1 MVKAKSVMLM
11 AVVGLLAGSGG
22 GAAVALMLPGSPPA
36 AEPVPTGDGKF
47 VTLGALLLP
56 LTLPD
61 GRYTGYFRVEAQ
73 LEVAAE
79 DVDGVTARL
88 PLVIHGVNLTAYT
101 RPLATGADGRLP
113 DAPAIR
119 AIVAAE
125 AGKVLGK
132 GVVRS
137 VALTSLAPA

>member
-1 MVKAKSVMLM
+1 MSRGKPILLM
-11 AVVGLLAGSGG
+11 ALAGLVAGAGG
-22 GAAVALMLPGSPPA
+22 GAAVSMMLPAGAPA
-36 AEPVPTGDGKF
+36 PTPVEAGDAKF

-61 GRYTGYFRVEAQ
+61 GQFTGYFRVEAQ
-73 LEVAAE
+73 LEVAGE

-88 PLVIHGVNLTAYT
+88 PLVIHGINVSAYG

-113 DAPAIR
+113 DAAAIR
-119 AIVAAE
+119 TIVAAE
-125 AGKVLGK
+125 AAKVLGK
-132 GVVRS
+132 GVIRS

>member
-1 MVKAKSVMLM
+1 MSRGKPILLM

-22 GAAVALMLPGSPPA
+22 GAAVSLMLPASPPA
-36 AEPVPTGDGKF
+36 AEPVAAGDAKF

-61 GRYTGYFRVEAQ
+61 GRFTGYFRVEAQ

-88 PLVIHGVNLTAYT
+88 PLVIHGVNLSAYA

-113 DAPAIR
+113 DAAAIR
-119 AIVAAE
+119 TIVAAE
-125 AGKVLGK
+125 AAKVLGK

>member
-1 MVKAKSVMLM
+1 M
-11 AVVGLLAGSGG
+11 ALAGLVAGAGG
-22 GAAVALMLPGSPPA
+22 GAAVALVLPASAPSHA
-36 AEPVPTGDGKF
+36 PVETGDAKF

-61 GRYTGYFRVEAQ
+61 GQFTGYFRVEAQ

-79 DVDGVTARL
+79 DVEGVTARL
-88 PLVIHGVNLTAYT
+88 PLVIHGVNVTAYAK
-101 RPLATGADGRLP
+101 PLASGRDGRLP

-119 AIVAAE
+119 AIVAGE
-125 AGKVLGK
+125 AAKVLGK